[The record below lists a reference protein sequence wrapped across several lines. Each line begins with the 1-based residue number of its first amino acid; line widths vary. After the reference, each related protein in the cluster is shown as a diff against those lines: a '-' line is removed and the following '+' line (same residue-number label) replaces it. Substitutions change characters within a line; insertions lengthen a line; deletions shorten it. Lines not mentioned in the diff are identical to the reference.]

1 VSATSRSTG
10 KACKKR
16 SSFRCAKLRSR
27 RSVLISQSAVY
38 RRIHTTQHKLAQR
51 SAATVSGDVVIDTVA
66 ASEHLARRST
76 GTRLAPRVYSA
87 LPALH
92 SAVCDRCSAARESGE
107 RSDRH
112 VPSSRDLHGAAG
124 CGRARPGTEPPRNPT
139 TRRNQVYA
147 FHLAAWARESD
158 ERVLRC
164 SLSGIMESCYCSRF

>member
-1 VSATSRSTG
+1 MSATSRSTG

-87 LPALH
+87 LSALH

-107 RSDRH
+107 RSRRDFTAH
-112 VPSSRDLHGAAG
+112 GHLGYNSYNHCTSTMLVPIHLV
-124 CGRARPGTEPPRNPT
+124 RARRLYRAGGALHPFSARYLQYAKYAKYT
-139 TRRNQVYA
+139 TRPY
-147 FHLAAWARESD
+147 HT
-158 ERVLRC
+158 
-164 SLSGIMESCYCSRF
+164 